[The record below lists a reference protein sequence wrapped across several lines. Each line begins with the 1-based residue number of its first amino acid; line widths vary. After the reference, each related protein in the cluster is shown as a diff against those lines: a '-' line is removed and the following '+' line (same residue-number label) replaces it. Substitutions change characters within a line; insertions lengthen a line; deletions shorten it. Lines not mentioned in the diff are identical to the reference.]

1 MDVTLL
7 LSDHAEAINGKL
19 YVHGGGWNIVTS
31 GGEPFSLGLA
41 ILIAVPWDRTN
52 ERLNV
57 EADLLTPDGQ
67 AVEIEGHRIAVSAG
81 FEVGRPDDLAPGSP
95 INTPLAFNISGLP
108 LPVGRY
114 EWKLSINGEPM
125 AHRTFA
131 VQAG

>member
-7 LSDHAEAINGKL
+7 LCDHAEAINGKL
-19 YVHGGGWNIVTS
+19 YIHGGGWNIVLS

-57 EADLLTPDGQ
+57 QADLLTPDGIP
-67 AVEIEGHRIAVSAG
+67 VTIEGHQVGVAAE

-95 INTPLAFNISGLP
+95 INTPLAFNIGGIP
-108 LPVGRY
+108 LPIGRY
-114 EWKLSINGEPM
+114 EWKLSINDEPL

-131 VQAG
+131 VQAA